1 MQRLAPTLALS
12 LFLLF
17 NQSTSA
23 QENKVP
29 DDSSAVRAT
38 VTNYIEAYY
47 TGDARRME
55 QTLDP
60 HYLKHIIHGNIPM
73 REKTAPEMLEEVRT
87 HGIPDIPQT
96 QRTEQVIVL
105 DVAGNIASA
114 KLVTP
119 GWMDYVT
126 LAKSGGEWKI
136 LSIVQRI
143 DN

>member
-17 NQSTSA
+17 NLSTSA

-87 HGIPDIPQT
+87 HGIPDIPQA

>member
-17 NQSTSA
+17 NLSTSA

-29 DDSSAVRAT
+29 DDRSAVRAT

>member
-17 NQSTSA
+17 NLSTSA

-60 HYLKHIIHGNIPM
+60 HYLKHMIHGNIPM

-87 HGIPDIPQT
+87 HGIPDIPQA

-126 LAKSGGEWKI
+126 LAKSGREWKI

>member
-17 NQSTSA
+17 NLSTTA

-60 HYLKHIIHGNIPM
+60 HYLKHMIHGNIPM

>member
-1 MQRLAPTLALS
+1 
-12 LFLLF
+12 
-17 NQSTSA
+17 
-23 QENKVP
+23 
-29 DDSSAVRAT
+29 
-38 VTNYIEAYY
+38 
-47 TGDARRME
+47 ME

-60 HYLKHIIHGNIPM
+60 HYLKHMIHGNIPM

-87 HGIPDIPQT
+87 HGIPDIPQA

>member
-1 MQRLAPTLALS
+1 MTQSPVNRARGIPS
-12 LFLLF
+12 LRWWIGVILF
-17 NQSTSA
+17 TS
-23 QENKVP
+23 
-29 DDSSAVRAT
+29 T

-87 HGIPDIPQT
+87 HGIPDIPQA